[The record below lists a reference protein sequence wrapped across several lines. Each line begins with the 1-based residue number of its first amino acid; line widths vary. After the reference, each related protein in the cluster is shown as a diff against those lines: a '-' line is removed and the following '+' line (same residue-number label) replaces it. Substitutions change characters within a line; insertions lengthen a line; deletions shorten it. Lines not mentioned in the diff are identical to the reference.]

1 MALPGQISV
10 PSKAGALLINAAT
23 ATTPV
28 PTTAASPP
36 AALVEAKGF
45 KGYTFQVTGIGT
57 ATVTFYGTLDPAVI
71 APWGGSQSVHWSPLG
86 SVTADGFFTFSGPL
100 VAVAAAVTAYTSGTI
115 SVWCFAVP

>member
-36 AALVEAKGF
+36 AAL
-45 KGYTFQVTGIGT
+45 
-57 ATVTFYGTLDPAVI
+57 VTFYGTLDPAVI